1 MFRILYFAVIAVL
14 VFLDRLAKHAAAGA
28 LSDGG
33 TVDFLFG
40 LFRFRYVENTGA
52 AFSSFAG
59 NRVVLI
65 VFTSLVIILCL
76 FILLAGKVSSKFVSA
91 CLLLIVA
98 GGIGN
103 LIDRIISGFV
113 IDFIEPMF
121 MNFAVFNVADIF
133 ITVGAFMLIFYEV
146 YLLIKEKRQ
155 GKKTDNND

>member
-14 VFLDRLAKHAAAGA
+14 IILDRLSKHIASGA
-28 LSDGG
+28 LAQGR

-59 NRVVLI
+59 NRVILI

-76 FILLAGKVSSKFVSA
+76 FVLLAGKVKSKFASA

-146 YLLIKEKRQ
+146 YLLIKEKSQ
-155 GKKTDNND
+155 GKKTENDD